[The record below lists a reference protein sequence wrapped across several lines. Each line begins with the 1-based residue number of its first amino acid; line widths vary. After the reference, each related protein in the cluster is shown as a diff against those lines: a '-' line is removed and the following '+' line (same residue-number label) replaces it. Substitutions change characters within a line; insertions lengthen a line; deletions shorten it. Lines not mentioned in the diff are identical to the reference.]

1 MIIGLIGKPSSGKST
16 FFRAST
22 LAAAEI
28 AEYPFTTIDSSTA
41 VGYVRINCVD
51 PEFRVQCRPKSG
63 FCMEGQRFVP
73 VKIIDVAGLIPGA
86 HKGMGKGNQFL
97 DDLREADVLIHVSDA
112 SGTTDEQGQQ
122 TSGHDPEKDVRFLE
136 EELDM
141 WYLGILK
148 KPWERFAK
156 QTYMEHNKL
165 ESALSNQFS
174 AFNATPAVIKQT
186 ILELKQDSENPM
198 KWSEDDLRNFAVQLR
213 KATRLIITAANKCD
227 TESSAANLRKMQKP
241 GRMIV
246 PCSAEAELALKEA
259 SRDGLIRYVPGN
271 GDFEVP
277 DPEKLTDKQKGALE
291 FIRKSVLEK
300 YGNTGV
306 QDCVNKAVFGMLKR
320 IAVFP
325 VATSRLTDQNGN
337 VLPDCLLMPPNS
349 TALDLAYKLHTD
361 FGKNF
366 IKALDVRTKKA
377 VGKDYVL
384 KDRDVIEIIC
394 RK

>member
-28 AEYPFTTIDSSTA
+28 ADYPFTTIESNTA
-41 VGYVRINCVD
+41 VGYVRIKCVD
-51 PEFRVQCRPKSG
+51 SELDVKCNPKSG

-86 HKGMGKGNQFL
+86 HKGLGRGNQFL
-97 DDLREADVLIHVSDA
+97 DDLREADVLIHVADA
-112 SGTTDEQGQQ
+112 SGNTDEQGQQ

-156 QTYMEHNKL
+156 QTHMEHQKL
-165 ESALSNQFS
+165 EYAISKQFS
-174 AFNATPAVIKQT
+174 AFNATPAVMKQT
-186 ILELKQDSENPM
+186 ILELGHDPENPM
-198 KWSEDDLRNFAVQLR
+198 KWSEEDLMNFAVHLR
-213 KATRLIITAANKCD
+213 KATRPIITAANKCD
-227 TESSAANLRKMQKP
+227 AESSEANVKKLQEP
-241 GRMIV
+241 GRKVI
-246 PCSAEAELALKEA
+246 PCSAESELALKEA
-259 SRDGLIRYVPGN
+259 ARDGLISYVPGN
-271 GDFEVP
+271 GDFGIPE
-277 DPEKLTDKQKGALE
+277 PEKLTDKQKSALE
-291 FIRKSVLEK
+291 FIRKSVLQK

-306 QDCVNKAVFGMLKR
+306 QDCVNDAVFDVLKR
-320 IAVFP
+320 IAIFP
-325 VATSRLTDQNGN
+325 VATSRLTDQDGN

-361 FGKNF
+361 FGDNF
-366 IKALDVRTKKA
+366 IRALDVRTKKT